1 MDLKLKGK
9 RAVVTGSSSG
19 IGEGIVKTLA
29 NEGTTVIVHGRNKKQ
44 ATKIANEI
52 IAEGGK
58 AYVTIADLT
67 KDDSVEQVAN
77 EVLQQIGGI
86 DILINNAASYVN
98 RGWTEATANHWGEL
112 YNANVLSAVR
122 MIRIFVPHMKN
133 QGWGRIIQM
142 ASGEATQPFA
152 FMPDYAATKAAL
164 VNLTVSLSKELANTG
179 ITVNTISP
187 GIIVTPG
194 VEHFYREMATTRG
207 WTTENWNEIEKHV
220 IREVLYN
227 PLGRL
232 GRVEEVANFVA
243 YVASPLADYIN
254 GANLRID
261 GGSTASIN

>member
-1 MDLKLKGK
+1 MNLRLRGK
-9 RAVVTGSSSG
+9 RAIVTGSSSG
-19 IGEGIVKTLA
+19 IGGGIAKTLA
-29 NEGTTVIVHGRNKKQ
+29 NEGATVIVHGRNKTE
-44 ATKIANEI
+44 ATKVADRI

-58 AYVTIADLT
+58 AYVIAGDLI
-67 KDDSVEQVAN
+67 KDDSAEHIAN
-77 EVLQQIGGI
+77 EALQQLGGL
-86 DILINNAASYVN
+86 DILINNAAAYVN

-122 MIRIFVPHMKN
+122 MIRLFVPYMKKQN
-133 QGWGRIIQM
+133 WGRIIQM

-194 VEHFYREMATTRG
+194 VERFYREMATSKS
-207 WTTENWNEIEKHV
+207 WATENWDEIEKHV
-220 IREVLYN
+220 VREVLHN
-227 PLGRL
+227 PVGRL

-261 GGSTASIN
+261 GGSTAVIN

>member
-19 IGEGIVKTLA
+19 IGKGIVRTLA
-29 NEGTTVIVHGRNKKQ
+29 NEGAAVMVHGRNKTQ
-44 ATKIANEI
+44 ATKIANEL
-52 IAEGGK
+52 IAKGRK

-67 KDDSVEQVAN
+67 KDDSVGQVAD
-77 EVLQQIGGI
+77 EVLQRLGGI
-86 DILINNAASYVN
+86 DILINNTATYAN
-98 RGWTEATANHWGEL
+98 RGWTEATSNHWGEL
-112 YNANVLSAVR
+112 YNANMLSLVR
-122 MIRIFVPHMKN
+122 MIRLFVPLMKN
-133 QGWGRIIQM
+133 QGWGRVIQM

-164 VNLTVSLSKELANTG
+164 VNLTVSLSKGLANTG

-194 VEHFYREMATTRG
+194 VEQFYREMATTRG
-207 WTTENWNEIEKHV
+207 WTTENWNDVEKHV
-220 IREVLYN
+220 ISEVLYN

>member
-1 MDLKLKGK
+1 
-9 RAVVTGSSSG
+9 
-19 IGEGIVKTLA
+19 
-29 NEGTTVIVHGRNKKQ
+29 
-44 ATKIANEI
+44 
-52 IAEGGK
+52 
-58 AYVTIADLT
+58 
-67 KDDSVEQVAN
+67 
-77 EVLQQIGGI
+77 
-86 DILINNAASYVN
+86 
-98 RGWTEATANHWGEL
+98 
-112 YNANVLSAVR
+112 
-122 MIRIFVPHMKN
+122 MIRLFVPHMKN

-232 GRVEEVANFVA
+232 GE
-243 YVASPLADYIN
+243 LKKWQIL
-254 GANLRID
+254 LR
-261 GGSTASIN
+261 TLQVR

>member
-9 RAVVTGSSSG
+9 RAVVTGSTSG

-29 NEGTTVIVHGRNKKQ
+29 SEGATVMVHGRNKTQ
-44 ATKIANEI
+44 ATKVADQI

-58 AYVTIADLT
+58 AYITIGDLT
-67 KDDSVEQVAN
+67 KDDNAEQVAS
-77 EVLQQIGGI
+77 EVLQRLGGI
-86 DILINNAASYVN
+86 DILINNAAAYAN
-98 RGWTEATANHWGEL
+98 RRWTEATANHWGEL

-122 MIRIFVPHMKN
+122 MIRLFIPHMKKQN
-133 QGWGRIIQM
+133 WGRIIQM

-179 ITVNTISP
+179 ITVNTMSP

-194 VEHFYREMATTRG
+194 VEHFYREMASSRG
-207 WTTENWNEIEKHV
+207 WATESWDEIEKHV
-220 IREVLYN
+220 IVEVLYN
-227 PLGRL
+227 PVGRL

-261 GGSTASIN
+261 GGSTAVIN

>member
-9 RAVVTGSSSG
+9 RAVVTGSTSG

-29 NEGTTVIVHGRNKKQ
+29 SEGATVMVHGRNKTK
-44 ATKIANEI
+44 ATKVADQI
-52 IAEGGK
+52 IAEGGN
-58 AYVTIADLT
+58 AYITIGDLT
-67 KDDSVEQVAN
+67 KDDNAEHVAS
-77 EVLQQIGGI
+77 EVLQRLGGI
-86 DILINNAASYVN
+86 DILINNATAYAN
-98 RGWTEATANHWGEL
+98 RRWTEATANHWGEL

-122 MIRIFVPHMKN
+122 MIRLFIPHMKKQN
-133 QGWGRIIQM
+133 WGRIIQM

-179 ITVNTISP
+179 ITVNTMSP

-194 VEHFYREMATTRG
+194 VEHFYREMASSRG
-207 WTTENWNEIEKHV
+207 WATESWDEIEKHV
-220 IREVLYN
+220 IVEVLYN
-227 PLGRL
+227 PVGRL

-261 GGSTASIN
+261 GGSTAVIN